1 MLFLTN
7 CLTLYITVFQVYT
20 DSKMTLT
27 AIMNNDNSFFKN
39 WYDKRYVKNM
49 MEFIN
54 IFKIY
59 KSKLSSDLI
68 CRRKKYEWDKN
79 TLNCLWNFQIF
90 NDVKTIMRF

>member
-1 MLFLTN
+1 
-7 CLTLYITVFQVYT
+7 
-20 DSKMTLT
+20 MTLT
-27 AIMNNDNSFFKN
+27 AIMNNDIHFLKI
-39 WYDKRYVKNM
+39 DRYVKNM

-68 CRRKKYEWDKN
+68 CRRKKYEWGKN
-79 TLNCLWNFQIF
+79 TLNCLRNFRIF

>member
-1 MLFLTN
+1 MFFYLDVSITVMLFLIN
-7 CLTLYITVFQVYT
+7 SLTLYITVFQVYT

-27 AIMNNDNSFFKN
+27 AIMNNDIHFLKI
-39 WYDKRYVKNM
+39 DRYVKNM

-68 CRRKKYEWDKN
+68 CRRKKYE
-79 TLNCLWNFQIF
+79 
-90 NDVKTIMRF
+90 